1 MRRKLKFLNFLYDY
15 GFYDGDGQGFNG
27 TLYLQGIKKIPSDK
41 ITDIVNKL
49 ANEEVEFKDIDV
61 KTAIELS
68 KLLKISVN
76 DIYECV
82 YSDQNYLAY
91 IAVYANI
98 ENAIRDIEK
107 TFEEIKND
115 PHDFESD
122 KDFESDE
129 DYIDLLDYE
138 VEELERIHQAIRQ
151 LVVVFKTAPVCGIEA
166 NKILK
171 LMWNIDVLKDEIN
184 DFCIKEYGKEVLND
198 IDIDNDKDNYEIEM

>member
-1 MRRKLKFLNFLYDY
+1 MRRQLKFLNFLYDY
-15 GFYDGDGQGFNG
+15 GFYDDDGQGFDG

-61 KTAIELS
+61 ETAMELS

-76 DIYECV
+76 DIYDCV
-82 YSDQNYLAY
+82 YLDQKYLAY

-98 ENAIRDIEK
+98 ENAIRDTEK
-107 TFEEIKND
+107 TFKEIKND

-122 KDFESDE
+122 ENFESDE
-129 DYIDLLDYE
+129 DYIDLLKYE
-138 VEELERIHQAIRQ
+138 VEELERTHQAIRQ
-151 LVVVFKTAPVCGIEA
+151 LVVVFRTAPVCGIEA
-166 NKILK
+166 NKISR
-171 LMWNIDVLKDEIN
+171 LMWNINVLKDEIN

-198 IDIDNDKDNYEIEM
+198 IENDKDDYEIEM